1 MKHSATRDLNVTKEA
16 GKMRQDTRDYETIGV
31 KAIYSNGELVYK
43 DRQNKVETEGRQAQ
57 GRDKTNMV
65 NDRRI

>member
-1 MKHSATRDLNVTKEA
+1 
-16 GKMRQDTRDYETIGV
+16 MRQDTRDYETIGV